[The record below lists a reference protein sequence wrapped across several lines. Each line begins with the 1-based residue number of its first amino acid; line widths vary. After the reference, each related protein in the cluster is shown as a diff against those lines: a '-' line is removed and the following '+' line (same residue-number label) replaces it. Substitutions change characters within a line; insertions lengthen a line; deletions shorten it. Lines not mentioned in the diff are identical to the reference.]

1 MKLKGQ
7 GGIYKRGAV
16 LWIHYSLRGKVF
28 RESTGTDDPVKARRF
43 LKHRLDQ
50 VGTARQGAKQF
61 IGPQQEKV
69 TINEILDDQ
78 IEHYKQGGKR
88 GIRREVSPQMQSH
101 LKRLRL
107 FFGERLAM
115 QVGTREIDDFKAKL
129 KAELKTNATID
140 RSLQLLR
147 AAYRYATQIDPPKLS
162 RALHIELLDE
172 SRNVRKGKFTPQQ
185 VELLAFSLPEYLSDY
200 CRFAD
205 LVGERKGEL
214 KQLRWPYFDGEA
226 IRVPGEICKNRQA
239 RVIAITPEITKILER
254 RKRAAF
260 PGCDL
265 IFHNQGRE
273 IGDYR
278 KVWAS
283 ACLVNGLASLYC
295 RDCRDTE
302 TGEYLG
308 KLDATRH
315 CERCGKK
322 WAKDKAKYKGA
333 LFHDF
338 RRTAAYEMWK
348 SGNSIEDCMKTMSMK
363 TPSIFKRYAD
373 LFSEEE
379 ERERQMQVQ
388 QKRAAWRAEQA
399 KAQQTA
405 PAPVLSTAVQ

>member
-1 MKLKGQ
+1 MKLKGT
-7 GGIYKRGAV
+7 GGIYTRGNV

-28 RESTGTDDPVKARRF
+28 RESTDTNDPVKARRF

-78 IEHYKQGGKR
+78 IEHYRQGGKR

-101 LKRLRL
+101 LKRLRS
-107 FFGERLAM
+107 FFGDRLAM
-115 QVGTREIDDFKAKL
+115 GISTRDIDEFKSKL
-129 KAELKTNATID
+129 KAEWKTNATID
-140 RSLQLLR
+140 RALQLLR
-147 AAYRYATQIDPPKLS
+147 AAYRHAVRVDPPKLI

-172 SRNVRKGKFTPQQ
+172 SHNVRKGKFTPQQ
-185 VELLAFSLPEYLSDY
+185 AELLASILPEYLSDY

-205 LVGERKGEL
+205 LIGERSGEL
-214 KQLRWPYFDGEA
+214 KQLRWSYLDRDV

-239 RVIAITPEITKILER
+239 RIVAITPEIETILQR
-254 RKRAAF
+254 RKRAMI

-265 IFHNQGRE
+265 IFHNQGRK

-278 KVWAS
+278 KAWQTS
-283 ACLVNGLASLYC
+283 CLAIGLAFLYC
-295 RDCRDTE
+295 RDCRNPD

-322 WAKDKAKYKGA
+322 WAKDKAKYIGA
-333 LFHDF
+333 IFHDF
-338 RRTAAYEMWK
+338 RRSAAYEMWK
-348 SGNSIEDCMKTMSMK
+348 SGNSVEDCMNAMAMK

-373 LFSEEE
+373 LFSDEEK
-379 ERERQMQVQ
+379 RERQMQVQ
-388 QKRAAWRAEQA
+388 QKRATWRASQA

-405 PAPVLSTAVQ
+405 SAPVLSMVQ